1 MRIVDYIKHP
11 RMKITIFQYEGK
23 YSVKMEASTL
33 EFNLK
38 FREGDISDL
47 DELKNLLKQDI
58 IAKIDANFNEVSTSL
73 LHHAQGKKE
82 DEEFEPII

>member
-1 MRIVDYIKHP
+1 MRIVDYIQHP

-38 FREGDISDL
+38 FREGDVDDL
-47 DELKNLLKQDI
+47 DELKKLVEQDI
-58 IAKIDANFNEVSTSL
+58 VAKIDESFKAVSTSL
-73 LHHAQGKKE
+73 LHHAQDKME